1 MGTKRVY
8 SICAMCT
15 GRCPIVVDVNG
26 NEVEHIWGNPYLLG
40 GYHLCPRGAAGKAL
54 LNDTERPQTPLIR
67 DGERGSGKWRSVSWD
82 EALDYVAD
90 NLKNIIDKYGAKSVV
105 LSDRGG
111 AITEFE
117 KTFLAAIGS
126 PNYFNHHA
134 TCSNSIH
141 NAHLSVAGLARNGIT
156 YDYKNCKYLVSFG
169 RNLLESLV
177 TGEAKSVIDMIENGG
192 KLVQIDVRWNYTAAK
207 ADRFFL
213 INPGTDYALA
223 LALIHVIIKDS
234 LYDADFVKR
243 WTVGFEELSNFVKLY
258 TPEFAENETGIPAAE
273 IVKLAHDV
281 GNAKPSVIFHLGW
294 MTAWYSND
302 FYLRR
307 AICSLNALLGAYEA
321 KGGLIINKGPE
332 AVGKP
337 LKSLLAQVPKPKD
350 PRFDG
355 CGTKYPHLSEQW
367 GLAQELAHVL
377 LTDEPYPVRAY
388 IVFRHDPLASLPD
401 PDYIRDAFSKL
412 DLLVSIDINYS
423 ETGWFSDVIL
433 PEDTYLERTDHVIAR
448 NGPKPGYILRQAA
461 VQRRFDTRPRWWIFK
476 ELANRLGVGQ
486 YFPYNS
492 IEELIAW
499 QLEGTGYKLEDFNEK
514 GYIEL
519 VDKPIMWDRV
529 DGLKFKT
536 PSGKIEF
543 ISKKLEDV
551 GIPSFIPY
559 EKPIE
564 LKPGRFRLVTSKC
577 ALHTQGRTTLNN
589 RLLNEYVSENHL
601 YIHEDRAVELG
612 IKEGDLLEVEN
623 EGEKQYIKAKL
634 TKYIHPDV
642 LFMLHGFGDDVPLRT
657 RSFGKGVS
665 DVRLQKGLVKVAIG
679 GNCPF
684 TECTVSVKKVK

>member
-1 MGTKRVY
+1 MGSKRVY

-15 GRCPIVVDVNG
+15 GRCPIVVDVED
-26 NEVEHIWGNPYLLG
+26 NEVEHIWGNPHLLG
-40 GYHLCPRGAAGKAL
+40 GYNLCPRGAAGKAL
-54 LNDTERPQTPLIR
+54 LNDTERPKNPMIR
-67 DGERGSGKWRSVSWD
+67 DGERGSGKWRSASWD
-82 EALDYVAD
+82 EALDYVAAG
-90 NLKNIIDKYGAKSVV
+90 LKKTIDKYGAKSVV

-111 AITEFE
+111 AITDFE
-117 KTFLAAIGS
+117 KTFIAAIGS

-141 NAHLSVAGLARNGIT
+141 NAHLSVAGLARNGVT
-156 YDYKNCKYLVSFG
+156 YDYKNAKYLVSFG

-177 TGEAKSVIDMIENGG
+177 TGEAKNVIDMIENGG

-207 ADRFFL
+207 ADRFFM

-234 LYDADFVKR
+234 LYDADFVQR
-243 WTVGFEELSNFVKLY
+243 WTVGFEELSNFVKPY
-258 TPEFAENETGIPAAE
+258 TPEFAEKETGISAAE
-273 IVKLAHDV
+273 IVKLANDV
-281 GNAKPSVIFHLGW
+281 GHAKPSIIFHLGW

-321 KGGLIINKGPE
+321 KGGLIINKGPG

-337 LKSLLAQVPKPKD
+337 LKSLLAQVPKPTD

-355 CGTKYPHLSEQW
+355 CGTKYPHLSDQW
-367 GLAQELAHVL
+367 GLAQELANVL

-388 IVFRHDPLASLPD
+388 IAFRHDPLASLPD
-401 PDYIRDAFSKL
+401 PDYIRSAYKKL

-461 VQRRFDTRPRWWIFK
+461 VQRRFDTRPRSWIFK
-476 ELANRLGVGQ
+476 ELANRLGAGQ
-486 YFPYNS
+486 YFPYNN

-499 QLEGTGYKLEDFNEK
+499 QLDGTGYSLEDFNEK

-519 VDKPIMWDRV
+519 ADKPIMWDRAE
-529 DGLKFKT
+529 GLKFKT

-551 GIPSFIPY
+551 GVPSFIPY

-577 ALHTQGRTTLNN
+577 ALHTQGRTTSNN
-589 RLLNEYVSENHL
+589 KLLNEYVNENHI
-601 YIHEDRAVELG
+601 YIHEDRASDLG

-623 EGEKQYIKAKL
+623 EGEKQYIKSKL

-642 LFMLHGFGDDVPLRT
+642 VFMLHGFGDSVPLRT
-657 RSFGKGVS
+657 RSYGRGAS
-665 DVRLQKGLVKVAIG
+665 DIRLQKGLAKVAIG
-679 GNCPF
+679 GNCPY
-684 TECTVSVKKVK
+684 TECTVSIKKVK